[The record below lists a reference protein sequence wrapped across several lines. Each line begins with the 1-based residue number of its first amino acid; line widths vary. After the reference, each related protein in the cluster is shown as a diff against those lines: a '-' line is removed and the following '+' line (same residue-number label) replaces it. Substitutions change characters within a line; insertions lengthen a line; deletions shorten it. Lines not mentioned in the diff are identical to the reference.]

1 MFILFQHDMASGDF
15 KDLPRRTAS
24 DKVLHDK
31 TFNVSKISKYNGY
44 QIGLA
49 SIVYRF
55 FEKKSIEGQKKVLQ
69 LLIPFKMFQMNR
81 TKNQIKYGQIET
93 ANFTID
99 Q

>member
-15 KDLPRRTAS
+15 KDLPRRTAP

-31 TFNVSKISKYNGY
+31 AFNVSKISKYNGY

-55 FEKKSIEGQKKVLQ
+55 FEKKSIERQKKVLQ
-69 LLIPFKMFQMNR
+69 LLIPFKIF
-81 TKNQIKYGQIET
+81 
-93 ANFTID
+93 
-99 Q
+99 

>member
-1 MFILFQHDMASGDF
+1 MDHSLKTTREHKKLKKQEIQDIFILFQHDMASGDF

-24 DKVLHDK
+24 GKVLHDK

-69 LLIPFKMFQMNR
+69 LLIPFKMF
-81 TKNQIKYGQIET
+81 
-93 ANFTID
+93 
-99 Q
+99 